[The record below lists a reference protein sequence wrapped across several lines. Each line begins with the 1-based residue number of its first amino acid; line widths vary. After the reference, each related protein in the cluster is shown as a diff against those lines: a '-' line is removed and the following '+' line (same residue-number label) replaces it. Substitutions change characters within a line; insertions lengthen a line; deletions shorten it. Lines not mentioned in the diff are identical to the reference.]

1 MLIGWDSWCLE
12 IFQISHDY
20 LYKFPLRIWNFVR
33 CENASMW
40 KAVEIFCWLGKKA
53 SNMASSTMSWILKN
67 PNLNQEKLK
76 LFSVFCHVC
85 TSCYWLY
92 IQPVVVG
99 MTKGNKGK
107 SKAVSSA
114 KHKEQQERKRD
125 ARARRNALKKE
136 REAREYLENDE
147 NFVSFSNQLQAVG
160 YKIKDIKADGLELTL
175 Y

>member
-1 MLIGWDSWCLE
+1 
-12 IFQISHDY
+12 
-20 LYKFPLRIWNFVR
+20 
-33 CENASMW
+33 
-40 KAVEIFCWLGKKA
+40 
-53 SNMASSTMSWILKN
+53 
-67 PNLNQEKLK
+67 
-76 LFSVFCHVC
+76 
-85 TSCYWLY
+85 
-92 IQPVVVG
+92 

-136 REAREYLENDE
+136 REAKEYLEDDE

-175 Y
+175 YSKLFLL